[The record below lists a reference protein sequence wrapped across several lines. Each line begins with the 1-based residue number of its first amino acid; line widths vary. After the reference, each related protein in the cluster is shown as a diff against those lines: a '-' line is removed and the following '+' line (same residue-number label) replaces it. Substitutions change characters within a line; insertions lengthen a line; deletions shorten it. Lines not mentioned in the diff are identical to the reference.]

1 MANLRR
7 FRRICIA
14 TATALA
20 AACGG
25 KDSGSG
31 ADRTLILGYAS
42 ELQTLN
48 PLVSTDQNA
57 NELINYLLFTPIITF
72 DSNFEPA
79 PGLAES
85 WEQTDTEV
93 VFHLR
98 ADVNWHDGRPVT
110 AEDVAFTF
118 ERAKDPALASPL
130 ASAFL
135 ENVNSVEVLDT
146 HTIRFTFSVVHAQAL
161 EDFFWAPVPKH
172 LLEDTAPEEMIRA
185 EYNRS
190 PVGSGPYRFVSW
202 EVNRMLVFEAN
213 EDFSPS
219 LGGPPSF
226 PRVVYR
232 IIPDATTRA
241 AELQS
246 GGIDVDGPLGP
257 ASARAIDA
265 DETTTLHRFPW
276 RQFSYIGWN
285 TKRPIL
291 ANPAVRR
298 ALTMAIDRESILASV
313 LQGYGSVASG
323 IIPPWSPYSP
333 GLTPLPYAPDSAA
346 AILEREGW
354 SDSDGD
360 GVRDRNGVPL
370 RFELLTN
377 QRSPIYPDMA
387 QIVQAQLADIG
398 VVAVPRMLEWQTVL
412 AMHRARDFDAVL
424 TNWVL
429 DNFRVDPRILF
440 HSKYATMPNSA
451 NRSAYQSEVA
461 DRLMDEGAGTTEA
474 EPARRIWSDFARVI
488 QADQPLTF
496 LFWQDELAG
505 VSADL
510 EGVRMDARGEL
521 VTITEWH
528 RGSE

>member
-1 MANLRR
+1 MG
-7 FRRICIA
+7 
-14 TATALA
+14 
-20 AACGG
+20 ACGA
-25 KDSGSG
+25 DNSASS
-31 ADRTLILGYAS
+31 ADRPLILGYAS

-57 NELINYLLFTPIITF
+57 NELINYLLFTPLVTF
-72 DSNFEPA
+72 DSNFEA
-79 PGLAES
+79 IPGLAES
-85 WEQTDTEV
+85 WEQTDTAV

-98 ADVNWHDGRPVT
+98 EDVNWHDGVPVT

-118 ERAKDPALASPL
+118 ERAKDSAFASPL
-130 ASAFL
+130 ASAYL
-135 ENVNSVEVLDT
+135 ENVDSAEVLDLY
-146 HTIRFTFSVVHAQAL
+146 TIRFTFSVVHAQAL
-161 EDFFWAPVPKH
+161 EDFFWPPVPRH
-172 LLEDTAPEEMIRA
+172 LLEGVPAEEMARA

-190 PVGSGPYRFVSW
+190 PVGSGPYRFVRW

-219 LGGPPSF
+219 LGGAPSF

-232 IIPDATTRA
+232 IIPDATTRT

-257 ASARAIDA
+257 ASAPAIEA
-265 DETTTLHRFPW
+265 DVSTTLHRFPW

-285 TKRPIL
+285 TKRPLL

-298 ALTMAIDRESILASV
+298 ALTMAIDREAILASV
-313 LQGYGSVASG
+313 LRGYGSVASG
-323 IIPPWSPYSP
+323 IIPPWSPYAP
-333 GLTPLPYAPDSAA
+333 GLKPLPFAPDSAA

-360 GVRDRNGVPL
+360 GVRDKNGIPL

-377 QRSPIYPDMA
+377 QRSAIYPDMA

-398 VVAVPRMLEWQTVL
+398 VVAEPRMLEWQTVL
-412 AMHRARDFDAVL
+412 AMHRSRDFDAVL

-440 HSKYATMPNSA
+440 HSRYASMPNSA
-451 NRSAYQSEVA
+451 NRSAYESAEA
-461 DRLMDEGAGTTEA
+461 DRLMDEGAGTTET
-474 EPARRIWSDFARVI
+474 ESARRIWSAFAEVI

-505 VSADL
+505 VSADI

-521 VTITEWH
+521 VTITEW
-528 RGSE
+528 RRRAE

>member
-1 MANLRR
+1 MANPGH
-7 FRRICIA
+7 FRCVCVA
-14 TATALA
+14 GAAVLA
-20 AACGG
+20 AACGTG
-25 KDSGSG
+25 DSVSR
-31 ADRTLILGYAS
+31 ADRPLILGYAS

-57 NELINYLLFTPIITF
+57 NELINYLLFTTLVRF
-72 DSNFEPA
+72 DSDFEAA

-85 WEQTDTEV
+85 WELTDTAV

-98 ADVNWHDGRPVT
+98 EDVSWHDGVPVT
-110 AEDVAFTF
+110 AEDVSFTF
-118 ERAKDPALASPL
+118 ERAKDSALASPL

-135 ENVNSVEVLDT
+135 ENVDSAEVLDS
-146 HTIRFTFSVVHAQAL
+146 HTIRFTFGVVHAQAL

-172 LLEDTAPEEMIRA
+172 LLEGISPEEMARA
-185 EYNRS
+185 DYNRA
-190 PVGSGPYRFVSW
+190 PVGSGPYRLVRW

-213 EDFSPS
+213 PDFSPS
-219 LGGPPSF
+219 LGGPPNF

-232 IIPDATTRA
+232 IIPDATTRT

-246 GGIDVDGPLGP
+246 GGIDIDGPLGP
-257 ASARAIDA
+257 ASAPEVDA
-265 DETTTLHRFPW
+265 DPSTVLHRFPW

-285 TKRPIL
+285 TKRPLL

-298 ALTMAIDRESILASV
+298 ALTMAIDRETILASV
-313 LQGYGSVASG
+313 LEGYGAVASG
-323 IIPPWSPYSP
+323 IIPPWSPYAP
-333 GLTPLPYAPDSAA
+333 DLAPLPYAPDSAA
-346 AILEREGW
+346 AILDREGW
-354 SDSDGD
+354 IDSDGD
-360 GVRDRNGVPL
+360 GVRDKDGVPL

-377 QRSPIYPDMA
+377 QRSAIYPDMA

-412 AMHRARDFDAVL
+412 AMHRSRDFDAVL

-440 HSKYATMPNSA
+440 HSRYAAMPNSA
-451 NRSAYQSEVA
+451 NRSGYENETA
-461 DRLMDEGAGTTEA
+461 DRLMDEGARTTEA
-474 EPARRIWSDFARVI
+474 GSAKLIWAEFAQVI

-505 VSADL
+505 AAADL
-510 EGVRMDARGEL
+510 EGVHMDARGEL
-521 VTITEWH
+521 ATITQWQ
-528 RGSE
+528 RRSE